1 MKKLIVNEEQIKNR
15 IFTIRGK
22 QVMLD
27 SDLALLYEVSTSRLN
42 EQVKR
47 NIERFPEDFM
57 FKLTNKEWEN
67 LKSQNAT
74 SSWGGRRKLPNVFTE
89 QGISTLSGVLHSK
102 TAIQVNIAIMR
113 AFVGMRKFLMANANL
128 FQRLDRLEFKQL
140 ETDNKVEKI
149 INALENKTLKP
160 KQGIFF
166 DGQIFDAYKFTTGL
180 IKDAKKSITLIDKY
194 VDETVLTLFSKNQK
208 VSVKIYT
215 KNINKQLKLDLDRY
229 NTQYNPIEIMRFNK
243 AHDRFLIID
252 NKEVYHFGASLKDLG
267 KKWFAFSKFD
277 MSAIEM
283 LKKLE

>member
-1 MKKLIVNEEQIKNR
+1 MNKIILNEEHIKNR

-27 SDLALLYEVSTSRLN
+27 SDLAKLYEVSTSRIN

-47 NIERFPEDFM
+47 NIERFPNDFM
-57 FKLTNKEWEN
+57 FRLTNKEWEN
-67 LKSQNAT
+67 LKSQYAT

-102 TAIQVNIAIMR
+102 IAIQVNITIMR

-128 FQRLDRLEFKQL
+128 FQRLDRLEFKQI

-149 INALENKTLKP
+149 INALEDESLKP
-160 KQGIFF
+160 KQGIFY
-166 DGQIFDAYKFTTGL
+166 DGQVFDAYKFVTEL
-180 IKDAKKSITLIDKY
+180 IKKAKKSIILIDNY
-194 VDETVLTLFSKNQK
+194 VDETILTLFSKNQK
-208 VSVKIYT
+208 INVTIHT
-215 KNINKQLKLDLDRY
+215 KNISRQLKLDLDRY
-229 NTQYNPIEIMRFNK
+229 NAQYKPIEIKKFNK

-252 NKEVYHFGASLKDLG
+252 NKEIYHFGASLKDLG

-277 MSAIEM
+277 MEAIEI
-283 LKKLE
+283 LRNLE